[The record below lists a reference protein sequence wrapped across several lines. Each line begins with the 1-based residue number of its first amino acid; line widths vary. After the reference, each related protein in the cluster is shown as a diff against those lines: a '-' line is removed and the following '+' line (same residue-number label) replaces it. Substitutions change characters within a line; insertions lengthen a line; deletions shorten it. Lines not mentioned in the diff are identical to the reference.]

1 MRSAVTLTLDSSAAF
16 DLLVADTPQRNWLRQ
31 FVAGHDFVAPTLF
44 RFELT
49 NLIRRAFA
57 QKQLSDTDANAT
69 LRAALSMPLTEYSF
83 EFALPRAWALR
94 GSFTFTDA
102 SYIAVAEAT
111 GTALVTLDRR
121 IARGPTVQCDIVLP
135 PRTG

>member
-1 MRSAVTLTLDSSAAF
+1 MTLTLDSSAAF

-69 LRAALSMPLTEYSF
+69 LRAALSMPRTAEYEGGSSSTARTS
-83 EFALPRAWALR
+83 ETLARPRR
-94 GSFTFTDA
+94 
-102 SYIAVAEAT
+102 
-111 GTALVTLDRR
+111 
-121 IARGPTVQCDIVLP
+121 
-135 PRTG
+135 